1 MFSDHAGVEGHQ
13 LMNNVVA
20 TRCDL
25 RPVGRFEW
33 EQNLRRLRAQG
44 LVGGSDKRGKNGRP
58 TRGGVSGSLF
68 KAVAMTLASWGE
80 LGGQE
85 IYPGDAVVAVA
96 AETSL
101 KTVREVRTKLIDLGM
116 LSLVTGPE
124 RVRVGE
130 WRLTMPA
137 ELPAGV
143 VMLTPAQFGLDAK
156 RLRDA
161 ARGSRSSTTPAVP
174 QRASA
179 AASQRSAALCRI
191 GGVADPADTPAVV
204 EESGW
209 GGPLDH
215 PMAADAG
222 MVGWSSG
229 SPQPETV
236 GDPVDT
242 PAVVDTPV
250 WGGPLDHPQTVPE
263 DLLGWSG
270 GPAETV
276 LGWSSGAGWGGPVDS
291 LTKPLPSQVNHQANP
306 GQDLFTAVTGP
317 RANPVHNPAPPTG
330 RLVDRQA
337 DRGRPARLGSV
348 MCPEHPAMRAGRRD
362 DGRPVCT
369 FCRRLGLHLVTT
381 GLPDVGA
388 LDAAGRGGW
397 GEAAVGRHS
406 PAGHAGPA
414 R

>member
-1 MFSDHAGVEGHQ
+1 
-13 LMNNVVA
+13 MNNVVT
-20 TRCDL
+20 TRCEL

-44 LVGGSDKRGKNGRP
+44 LVGGSGKRGKNGRP
-58 TRGGVSGSLF
+58 TRGRVSGSLF

-85 IYPGDAVVAVA
+85 IYPGDAAVAVA

-101 KTVREVRTKLIDLGM
+101 KTVREVRGKLIDLGM
-116 LSLVTGPE
+116 LGLVTGPE

-161 ARGSRSSTTPAVP
+161 ARGSRSATPQAAP
-174 QRASA
+174 EQDRAA
-179 AASQRSAALCRI
+179 TPQRSAVPSRTHA
-191 GGVADPADTPAVV
+191 VADPADTPAVV
-204 EESGW
+204 ETSAW

-215 PMAADAG
+215 PTPSDGSTA
-222 MVGWSSG
+222 GWSSG
-229 SPQPETV
+229 PPQPQP
-236 GDPVDT
+236 GDPTDTPPVTDT
-242 PAVVDTPV
+242 PA
-250 WGGPLDHPQTVPE
+250 GGSPLDHPQAPPDPRV
-263 DLLGWSG
+263 GWSV

-276 LGWSSGAGWGGPVDS
+276 LGWSSGPGWGGPPDS